1 MKNGDNKS
9 RLIELFFGYV
19 IQKRC
24 KVLNVT
30 RASKILLSKDG
41 LCMRVTLSS
50 ATEITD
56 LSRNHE
62 EADTK
67 VTLHCANALS
77 ANKDCCNFI
86 FTFWRH

>member
-9 RLIELFFGYV
+9 RLIELFFDYV
-19 IQKRC
+19 IQKRY

-30 RASKILLSKDG
+30 GASKILLSKDG

-50 ATEITD
+50 AAEMTD
-56 LSRNHE
+56 LSSNHE

-67 VTLHCANALS
+67 VILRCADALS
-77 ANKDCCNFI
+77 ANKVL
-86 FTFWRH
+86 